1 MYTTQNNI
9 IDVSELIGCIA
20 NEIEHVRPLK
30 KNREIS
36 EENSEFQTRH
46 RAEIELEERKGDSG
60 EIKPEKE
67 FNFEKK
73 EQACEVVSK
82 TAEPFRRQD
91 SNKSTQAN
99 NSIRKLSGN
108 DSFDTPL
115 PQEMSENIDFLGE
128 NILEEAKG
136 VAAAALEDVKL
147 PKKELHDVCYLRTKA
162 DGMKEYII
170 EMDDENIVLSR
181 QSKRGMSELTYAL
194 NSL

>member
-1 MYTTQNNI
+1 MYTQNNI
-9 IDVSELIGCIA
+9 IDVNELIGCIA

-36 EENSEFQTRH
+36 EKNSEFQTSD

-67 FNFEKK
+67 FNFENK

-82 TAEPFRRQD
+82 PAQSFRRQD

-115 PQEMSENIDFLGE
+115 PQEMSKNIDFLGE
-128 NILEEAKG
+128 NISEEAKG
-136 VAAAALEDVKL
+136 FAAAALEDVKL
-147 PKKELHDVCYLRTKA
+147 PK
-162 DGMKEYII
+162 
-170 EMDDENIVLSR
+170 
-181 QSKRGMSELTYAL
+181 
-194 NSL
+194 